1 MTLHGVN
8 EHAASFFNSSV
19 FPSTV
24 LSGRLSVSQS
34 DGLSVCLSVS
44 QSVSQ
49 FVCLWLVKLVR

>member
-8 EHAASFFNSSV
+8 EHAASLFNSSV

-34 DGLSVCLSVS
+34 DGLSVSLCVS
-44 QSVSQ
+44 QSVSLY
-49 FVCLWLVKLVR
+49 VCGWLN